1 MTASNILD
9 GLNPQQRAAVSAGD
23 GPVLVLAGPG
33 SGKTRVL
40 THRIAYLVE
49 ERDIRAW
56 HIMAVTFTNKA
67 ARAMEN
73 RVMGLLG
80 GSGKLDGLAIGT
92 FHANCARIL
101 RVETEATSYT
111 RDYVIF
117 DTDDQLKVMK
127 QAIEDLNLDPKKNTP
142 RAMLSKVSAAKNEL
156 ITPDHYMPDDYSAE
170 KIRRVYLRYEEL
182 LRQNNARD
190 FDDLLVHT
198 VQLFQDRPD
207 VLERY
212 QHRYWHILV
221 DEFQDTNIVQYTLVR
236 LLAGERRNLF
246 AVGDPDQSIYAFRGA
261 DYRNVQ
267 RFREDHPDTDV
278 ILLEENYR
286 SHQAI
291 LDAATGV
298 IDQNTDR
305 QPKELFSQRKEG
317 PLVRVYEAYNE
328 DDEARFVV
336 ETIADLVN
344 RKGYDPG
351 DFAIMYRT
359 NAQSR
364 AIEEGFLR
372 AGLPYRL
379 IGATRFYARKEIKD
393 VLAYLRFVHNPD
405 ENISMQRVINVPT
418 RGIGLKT
425 LDTLAIWAGDM
436 GLTPPHALLALL
448 DEHTDA
454 PFTGR
459 ARNSLTA
466 FASMVEEWRALKDQL
481 SPDELITRVLNDTGY
496 LSYLDDGTQQGE
508 SRIENVLE
516 LRGVAETY
524 AGLPLST
531 FLEEVSLVADV
542 DTRDDETAAPSLLTL
557 HSAKGL
563 EYPIVF
569 IVGMEENILPHSR
582 SIAPER
588 NPNATTEQ
596 RQQAAKEV
604 EEERRLCYV
613 GITRAE
619 ERLYLCYAT
628 IRSLYGDSRANLP
641 SRFLYDIPEDVRQGS
656 PLRKPG
662 AASTEQDSFRRM
674 TTWGTRTST
683 TGRRDS
689 SRRETSRRE
698 TPRKERASSQPTLY
712 KGGDC
717 VWHGKYGEG
726 VVVSSSMAGGDMEQ
740 VDVLFPG
747 EVGQKTIIADFLKK
761 MES

>member
-1 MTASNILD
+1 MGVTDILK
-9 GLNPQQRAAVSAGD
+9 GLNPQQQAAVSAGD

-49 ERDIRAW
+49 ARDVRAW

-67 ARAMEN
+67 AREMEN
-73 RVMGLLG
+73 RVTGLLS
-80 GSGKLDGLAIGT
+80 GSGQLDGLAIGT

-101 RVETEATSYT
+101 RVEAEATAYT

-117 DTDDQLKVMK
+117 DTDDQLKVLT
-127 QAIEDLNLDPKKNTP
+127 QVLADLNLDPKKNTP
-142 RAMLSKVSAAKNEL
+142 RAMLNKISAAKNEL
-156 ITPDHYMPDDYSAE
+156 ITPEQYMPDDYSAE
-170 KIRRVYLRYEEL
+170 KVRRAYLRYEEL

-198 VQLFQDRPD
+198 VRLFQDRPD

-212 QHRYWHILV
+212 LNRYWHILV
-221 DEFQDTNIVQYTLVR
+221 DEFQDTNMAQYTLVR

-267 RFREDHPDTDV
+267 RFREDYPDTDV

-305 QPKELFSQRKEG
+305 QPKELFSQRKVG
-317 PLVRVYEAYNE
+317 PLVRIYEGYNE

-336 ETIADLVN
+336 ETIADLIN
-344 RKGYDPG
+344 RKDYDPG

-372 AGLPYRL
+372 AGMPYRL

-393 VLAYLRFVHNPD
+393 VLAYLRFIHNPD
-405 ENISMQRVINVPT
+405 ENISMQRIINVPT

-425 LDTLAIWAGDM
+425 LETLDTWGTTM

-448 DEHTDA
+448 DENVEA
-454 PFTGR
+454 PFSTR
-459 ARNSLTA
+459 ARNSLTG
-466 FASMVEEWRALKDQL
+466 FAGLVEEWRALKDQL

-531 FLEEVSLVADV
+531 FLEEVSLVSDV
-542 DTRDDETAAPSLLTL
+542 DMRDDETAAPSLLTL

-563 EYPIVF
+563 EYPVVF

-588 NPNATTEQ
+588 NPNATSDQ
-596 RQQAAKEV
+596 RQQAAKDV
-604 EEERRLCYV
+604 EEERRLFYV

-641 SRFLYDIPEDVRQGS
+641 SRFLYDIPEEVRQGS

-662 AASTEQDSFRRM
+662 SSADTDAYRQM
-674 TTWGTRTST
+674 TTWSTRTAVF
-683 TGRRDS
+683 GRPNAT
-689 SRRETSRRE
+689 RRESRGG
-698 TPRKERASSQPTLY
+698 SQPKREKQATQF

-717 VWHGKYGEG
+717 VWHAKYGEG
-726 VVVSSSMAGGDMEQ
+726 VVVSSSLASGDMEQ

-747 EVGQKTIIADFLKK
+747 DVGQKTIIADFLKK
-761 MES
+761 MDS